1 LFYISNPYYILTQN
15 KEFKHLQKHHQKHIL
30 RKANHT
36 SSRIFFYFRVMTLGR
51 INKLETFGSVDG
63 PGIRFVVFLQGCPMR
78 CKFCHNPETWDFGTK
93 SANGTENGSFE
104 MSAEDLLKK
113 AVRYKP
119 YWGTDGGITVSG
131 GEPLAQIDFMIEFF
145 EAAKAAGVHTCI
157 DTSGVSFRSTGE
169 QFAKFERLMKST
181 DLLLVDIKHIDA
193 GAHKEL
199 TGHSNENII
208 EFFHYLDR
216 IQKPIWIRHVL
227 VPGISDNDEALT
239 RTRDFIRTL
248 SNVKRVEVLPYH
260 AFALSKYQELE
271 IDYALK
277 DTQTPTA
284 DRVKNA
290 NEILETAK
298 YTGWMKK

>member
-1 LFYISNPYYILTQN
+1 
-15 KEFKHLQKHHQKHIL
+15 
-30 RKANHT
+30 
-36 SSRIFFYFRVMTLGR
+36 
-51 INKLETFGSVDG
+51 
-63 PGIRFVVFLQGCPMR
+63 MR

-157 DTSGVSFRSTGE
+157 DTSGVTFRSTGE

-193 GAHKEL
+193 EAHKEL
-199 TGHSNENII
+199 TGH
-208 EFFHYLDR
+208 
-216 IQKPIWIRHVL
+216 
-227 VPGISDNDEALT
+227 DEALT

-277 DTQTPTA
+277 DTQTPSA

-298 YTGWMKK
+298 YTGWESSRP